1 MRNNRPTSNA
11 VALEVPLSLEMLT
24 TVCPISLRL
33 LLLLLLLI
41 NCCII
46 IFSLLK

>member
-24 TVCPISLRL
+24 TVCPIALGL
-33 LLLLLLLI
+33 LLLIIII

-46 IFSLLK
+46 NIIYLLK